1 MDEPTNHLDIDA
13 ISALMIALN
22 TYNGGIVIV
31 SHDQYFV
38 NSLWKEIF
46 VVKNQ
51 KLKKFKGDFK

>member
-38 NSLWKEIF
+38 NSL
-46 VVKNQ
+46 
-51 KLKKFKGDFK
+51 